1 MWRERK
7 KTGGEYSRN
16 DALGH
21 RHVVVFSS
29 HLTADNVMDF
39 LLEFYAHPKLEVMVT
54 IFKYSVFKTFLF
66 LTLLN
71 CVKLTE
77 HIIIKQ

>member
-39 LLEFYAHPKLEVMVT
+39 LLEFYAHPKLEVMAT
-54 IFKYSVFKTFLF
+54 R
-66 LTLLN
+66 N
-71 CVKLTE
+71 
-77 HIIIKQ
+77 